1 FSNTVR
7 YHEKAK
13 KQDTHVGLL
22 AGKQLPR
29 NSPMHELRCST
40 RGSTLYYKV
49 LLRGRLMST
58 TLTRKGQV
66 TIPKPVRDLL
76 GLEPG
81 SAVDFKVT
89 DEGQVLLIP
98 AETKKPASRFAA

>member
-1 FSNTVR
+1 
-7 YHEKAK
+7 
-13 KQDTHVGLL
+13 
-22 AGKQLPR
+22 
-29 NSPMHELRCST
+29 
-40 RGSTLYYKV
+40 
-49 LLRGRLMST
+49 MST

-66 TIPKPVRDLL
+66 TIPKPIRDLL

-98 AETKKPASRFAA
+98 AETKKSASRFAALRGAATVKMSTDEIMALPRGED